1 MKIHETPIQLE
12 LFDEQQPSTI
22 KARPIFVNNMG
33 EVMQAQTLYFY
44 EKIEKEGIWR
54 SINTVRSYTCSIK
67 QFSMFIESIK
77 VPLTDITMR
86 ELLAWRNKMINHEVR
101 ESNLFQRINI
111 RLSHVVNF
119 IDWSIKHHYIQDQF
133 ASLSGEDKLSFRGV
147 KFNQT
152 LKLNNRLKTS
162 SIRTG
167 PQGAS
172 RLPSMPEVQEFL
184 SNLQSET
191 RLIARC
197 ILETG
202 MRINEV
208 LSIPLKALPA
218 QRTWENDLARVYLIK
233 LSTNIKGIKHN
244 QNRQVYASGS
254 LCQALHFYCQETR
267 LNRIRKLKGS
277 YNDLFI
283 SPKLKNW
290 SSYAISNQ
298 FSKALKQS
306 NLAVKITPNVLRKV
320 FMTQILEN
328 LKNRTESENL
338 ILTSLNNIP
347 REFYINASQNALFS
361 ESGTL
366 KDKTHP
372 VYSKPKTS
380 STEKEGDNNE

>member
-1 MKIHETPIQLE
+1 MKIHETPIQLD
-12 LFDEQQPSTI
+12 LFDEQQTNTI

-33 EVMQAQTLYFY
+33 EIMRAQTLYFY
-44 EKIEKEGIWR
+44 EKIEKEGVWR
-54 SINTVRSYTCSIK
+54 SINTVRSYICSIK
-67 QFSMFIESIK
+67 HFSMFIESIK

-101 ESNLFQRINI
+101 ESNLFQRINL

-133 ASLSGEDKLSFRGV
+133 VSLSGEDKLSFRGV

-167 PQGAS
+167 PQVAS

-208 LSIPLKALPA
+208 LSLPLKALPD
-218 QRTWENDLARVYLIK
+218 QRTWENDLARIYLIK
-233 LSTNIKGIKHN
+233 LSTNKKGIKHN
-244 QNRQVYASGS
+244 QNRQVYVSGF

-267 LNRIRKLKGS
+267 LKRIRKLRGS
-277 YNDLFI
+277 YNPLFI
-283 SPKLKNW
+283 SPKLKSW
-290 SSYAISNQ
+290 SSSAISNQ

-306 NLAVKITPNVLRKV
+306 GLTVRITSNVLRQV
-320 FMTQILEN
+320 FQAQILAS
-328 LKNRTESENL
+328 LQNRTESENL
-338 ILTSLNNIP
+338 ILTRINSAPRQSYLNAIH
-347 REFYINASQNALFS
+347 NAPFS
-361 ESGTL
+361 VSATL
-366 KDKTHP
+366 KDKTHQ
-372 VYSKPKTS
+372 VYSKPQTC
-380 STEKEGDNNE
+380 STEVEGGNNE